1 MCGEFL
7 ERFYGAETINA
18 RKSLILNIAM
28 DFSFKGY
35 NGGGVRSLKNF
46 FSFANINAPCAMG
59 FECALYLIMF

>member
-35 NGGGVRSLKNF
+35 NGGGGGKVLKF
-46 FSFANINAPCAMG
+46 FFV
-59 FECALYLIMF
+59 LKK